1 MGKYITVVTVVYNCE
16 DYISSCIQSVITQPN
31 IDEIEYIIIDGGST
45 DRTMEIINQYKESI
59 DVIISESDEGIYDA
73 MNKGLNLAKGEYIC
87 FLNADDIYVSNTLS
101 YISEML
107 KKSPQ

>member
-45 DRTMEIINQYKESI
+45 D
-59 DVIISESDEGIYDA
+59 
-73 MNKGLNLAKGEYIC
+73 
-87 FLNADDIYVSNTLS
+87 
-101 YISEML
+101 
-107 KKSPQ
+107 

>member
-1 MGKYITVVTVVYNCE
+1 
-16 DYISSCIQSVITQPN
+16 
-31 IDEIEYIIIDGGST
+31 
-45 DRTMEIINQYKESI
+45 MEIINQYKESI

-107 KKSPQ
+107 K